1 MKAKL
6 ISGKFYTNDGELAI
20 IRNADDLAQL
30 VEVKI
35 GYDAA
40 QMVRELAEKADDV
53 QQRLE
58 SDLRSYEAQLESQS
72 ATLREIDKHVHRLL
86 NLTHRAKITIKDA
99 KDDVKALMLK
109 SLETIRAE
117 LRNHL

>member
-1 MKAKL
+1 VKAKL

-40 QMVRELAEKADDV
+40 QMFRELAEKANDV

-58 SDLRSYEAQLESQS
+58 SDLRSYESELSELHQAIDELQRMSRFLLPLSNKDRLSS
-72 ATLREIDKHVHRLL
+72 ADREELRRLA
-86 NLTHRAKITIKDA
+86 HI
-99 KDDVKALMLK
+99 
-109 SLETIRAE
+109 IRA
-117 LRNHL
+117 LAS

>member
-1 MKAKL
+1 VKAKL

-40 QMVRELAEKADDV
+40 QMFRELAEKANDV

-72 ATLREIDKHVHRLL
+72 ATLREIDDQVHYLL
-86 NLTHRAKITIKDA
+86 NVMHRAKIA
-99 KDDVKALMLK
+99 KAEKEAMLK
-109 SLETIRAE
+109 SLGAIRSE
-117 LRNHL
+117 LRNHC